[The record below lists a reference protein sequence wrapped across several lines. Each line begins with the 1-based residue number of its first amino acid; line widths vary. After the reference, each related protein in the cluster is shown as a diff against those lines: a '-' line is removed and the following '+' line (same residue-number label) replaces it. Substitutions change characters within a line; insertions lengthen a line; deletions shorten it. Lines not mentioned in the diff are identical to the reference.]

1 MLEAVMWDAVVVL
14 VDLVPTQM
22 LVEELVAVV
31 VQEDIQE
38 MAVTEA

>member
-14 VDLVPTQM
+14 VDLVAMQM
-22 LVEELVAVV
+22 LVQELAAVV